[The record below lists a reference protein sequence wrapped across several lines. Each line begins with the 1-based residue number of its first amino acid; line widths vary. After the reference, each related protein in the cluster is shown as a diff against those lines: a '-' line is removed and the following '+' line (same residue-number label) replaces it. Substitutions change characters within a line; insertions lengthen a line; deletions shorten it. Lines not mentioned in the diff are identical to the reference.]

1 MARILL
7 APALAFGAVLVGS
20 AGSSAAEPSAPAA
33 GFTMTL
39 AGKGTAAEAAT
50 STEDVE
56 EAWYRGYY
64 GWRGGWGGYR
74 WGPYR
79 NYLAFH
85 PFRPFVNVRKAV
97 FNPFY
102 YGSGYYGGYGGY
114 YGGYGGYY
122 GGYGGYCCY
131 NGSGYSGWGGGYGGY
146 GGFAYGYG
154 NGYSGGI
161 YTGIN
166 GTADD
171 TSGPALTLNLA
182 VAKNPMAS
190 VSARSDAPAATGTFH
205 YDGGPA
211 SPVPQV
217 KPDAAPRATAP
228 AATGLPVSL
237 KKDSASP
244 YRYKAYGEK

>member
-7 APALAFGAVLVGS
+7 APALALGAALMTGAS
-20 AGSSAAEPSAPAA
+20 SSAAEPDVPAT

-50 STEDVE
+50 STEDIE
-56 EAWYRGYY
+56 EAWHRGYY
-64 GWRGGWGGYR
+64 GWGGGWGGYR

-102 YGSGYYGGYGGY
+102 YGPGYYGGYGGY
-114 YGGYGGYY
+114 GGYSGYFGGYSGY
-122 GGYGGYCCY
+122 YSGYGGYCCY
-131 NGSGYSGWGGGYGGY
+131 NGWGGGYGGF
-146 GGFAYGYG
+146 GGYY
-154 NGYSGGI
+154 
-161 YTGIN
+161 GIN
-166 GTADD
+166 GNQADATA
-171 TSGPALTLNLA
+171 PAISLNLA
-182 VAKNPMAS
+182 ITKNPVVTTMA
-190 VSARSDAPAATGTFH
+190 RTEAPAIPGTFR

-211 SPVPQV
+211 NSIPEV
-217 KPDAAPRATAP
+217 KPDVAPRADVP
-228 AATGLPVSL
+228 AAAGLPVSL
-237 KKDSASP
+237 KKEPSP

>member
-7 APALAFGAVLVGS
+7 APVLALGATL
-20 AGSSAAEPSAPAA
+20 AGGAGTSAAEPDGPAT

-50 STEDVE
+50 STEDIE
-56 EAWYRGYY
+56 EARYRGYY
-64 GWRGGWGGYR
+64 GWGGGWGGYR

-102 YGSGYYGGYGGY
+102 YGPAYSGGYGYGGYG
-114 YGGYGGYY
+114 YGSYGY
-122 GGYGGYCCY
+122 GGYGGYCC
-131 NGSGYSGWGGGYGGY
+131 NNGWGGGYGGF
-146 GGFAYGYG
+146 GGYY
-154 NGYSGGI
+154 
-161 YTGIN
+161 GIN
-166 GTADD
+166 GNQDDATA
-171 TSGPALTLNLA
+171 PAVSLNLA
-182 VAKNPMAS
+182 IAKKPVAAT
-190 VSARSDAPAATGTFH
+190 VALTEAPAIPGTFR

-211 SPVPQV
+211 NPVPEV
-217 KPDAAPRATAP
+217 NPDAALRSATP
-228 AATGLPVSL
+228 AAVGLPVSL
-237 KKDSASP
+237 KKETSP